1 MSWAGCGGDGC
12 LNQWSEQMDLTL
24 IDTGFIVCTIGLLAL
39 SYLLYTSDKQT
50 SFYKRLS
57 QEPTKIYSTS
67 DHQKELD
74 IIIQFLPQLSME
86 EIEIILQQMFGR
98 PIRILKGRDKD
109 GSCWLESVGYFQ
121 PEGDDNFHY
130 EKMKQSENNKRSPI
144 G

>member
-1 MSWAGCGGDGC
+1 MT
-12 LNQWSEQMDLTL
+12 LTW
-24 IDTGFIVCTIGLLAL
+24 IDSGFIVCTIGLLAL
-39 SYLLYTSDKQT
+39 AYLLYSSDKQT
-50 SFYKRLS
+50 NFYKRLV

-67 DHQKELD
+67 DHEEELAS
-74 IIIQFLPQLSME
+74 ILEFLPQLSME

-98 PIRILKGRDKD
+98 PIRVLKGRDKD